1 MTTTL
6 NPFLK
11 FMPNLSFETFLSA
24 KAFGSPEEV
33 IFQVELKDRDHFLL
47 ESKTAWKSGARLLS
61 C

>member
-11 FMPNLSFETFLSA
+11 FMPSLSFQIFLSA
-24 KAFGSPEEV
+24 KAFGTPEEV

-47 ESKTAWKSGARLLS
+47 ESKMACKSDARLLS